1 MANLLIDTDVLID
14 HLRGVEQAKRFLRER
29 RESGDL
35 LYSSVI
41 THAEL
46 LAGARPPEEPLL
58 RALLES
64 FQAVVIDAAV
74 AEQAGLYCRQYS
86 KSHGLLLPDALIAA
100 SAKSVDATLVTLNAR
115 HFPMKDITVLVPYRR

>member
-58 RALLES
+58 RALVGNL
-64 FQAVVIDAAV
+64 QAVVIDAAI
-74 AEQAGLYCRQYS
+74 AEQAGFYCRQYS

-100 SAKSVDATLVTLNAR
+100 SAKSVDATLVTLNAK

>member
-1 MANLLIDTDVLID
+1 MAHLLIDTDVLID
-14 HLRGVEQAKRFLRER
+14 HLRGLEQAERFLRER

-46 LAGARPPEEPLL
+46 LAGARPSEERLL
-58 RALLES
+58 RALLGS
-64 FQAVVIDAAV
+64 LQVVIIDGAV
-74 AEQAGLYCRQYS
+74 AEQAGLYCRQYR

-100 SAKSVDATLVTLNAR
+100 SAKSIDAVLVTLNAK